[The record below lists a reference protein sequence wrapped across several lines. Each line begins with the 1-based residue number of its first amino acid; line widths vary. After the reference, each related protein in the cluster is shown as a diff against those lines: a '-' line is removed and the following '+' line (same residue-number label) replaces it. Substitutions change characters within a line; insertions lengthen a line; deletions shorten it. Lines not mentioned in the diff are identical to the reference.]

1 MTTKGYMLIKKKV
14 HVATCN
20 PNNTASSSVNHNSG
34 KWERYK
40 LLGLF
45 IYLLIFILLI
55 CLFFF
60 FLFIYTYIT
69 PSTCR
74 HYFFI
79 SKEDGFLRQY
89 QDQMVKRKK
98 K

>member
-1 MTTKGYMLIKKKV
+1 MTAKGYMLIKKKV

-45 IYLLIFILLI
+45 IYLLIFNLLI

-60 FLFIYTYIT
+60 LSFYIYIYN
-69 PSTCR
+69 PL
-74 HYFFI
+74 H
-79 SKEDGFLRQY
+79 L
-89 QDQMVKRKK
+89 
-98 K
+98 